1 MNNKFTV
8 RISDFLIAT
17 LITFSGLAFANA
29 QSITVQPVPVH
40 QVLGVPYVTFSTSTN
55 STAGVIIGGTVN
67 GNICVQFNT
76 LQKRGQSGN
85 KVLAL
90 QKALNKY
97 NNAGLNETGYFGVA
111 TENAVKNF
119 QYKYGIS
126 PVSGIVWTKTN
137 FVLNKLDCGGNVS
150 VVNNMQYKNSTKT
163 IFVNNKKIYTKKH
176 VDMVKV
182 YDKAGNITTDATG
195 APTNVTYGTSKNVT
209 NNSLSEVLKNG
220 KIVMEK
226 ATKTATTTQIVKTGF
241 INNLKN
247 IWNSFWYNYKA
258 NFLK

>member
-17 LITFSGLAFANA
+17 LITFSGLAIANA
-29 QSITVQPVPVH
+29 QSISVQPVPVH

-55 STAGVIIGGTVN
+55 NTAGVIIN
-67 GNICVQFNT
+67 GNVGSATCVQFNT

-85 KVLAL
+85 KVLVL

-97 NNAGLNETGYFGVA
+97 NNAGLNETGYFGLA

-119 QYKYGIS
+119 QYKYGIN

-150 VVNNMQYKNSTKT
+150 VVNNMQYKNTSKT
-163 IFVNNKKIYTKKH
+163 VFANSKKIYIKKN
-176 VDMVKV
+176 VDIVKV
-182 YDKAGNITTDATG
+182 YDKSGSTITDAIG
-195 APTNVTYGTSKNVT
+195 APTKVTYGTSKNIV
-209 NNSLSEVLKNG
+209 NNNLSEVLKNG
-220 KIVMEK
+220 KVVMEK
-226 ATKTATTTQIVKTGF
+226 ATKTATTTQIAKTSF

-258 NFLK
+258 NFNK